1 MGATGADV
9 NAIKAQVQQLKSDM
23 ASMDQEYKKEASN
36 RIERQQKLAKMSQ
49 TIQQSSK
56 DTLLVEDIVVITLA
70 SETSARLSLPDI
82 DNPADT
88 RQMNPIPEKVSSADE
103 AVKIYTEQLNVLNE
117 DIKYRTMLRDSEKTM
132 VDIYDASKNEM
143 LDVLNQFCND
153 SNLIANIEQIANE

>member
-9 NAIKAQVQQLKSDM
+9 NAMKAQVQQLKSDM

-143 LDVLNQFCND
+143 LVVLNQFCKD